1 MLVTVGLVAAGL
13 LVADVATYRALASS
27 LQRRV
32 DEQLVQAQPYA
43 IDAIRHGGGGE
54 PMPGM
59 GGEPFP
65 QLGPPAGTYVALV
78 DSSGTAVFSDTLNC
92 RTPCDAPVPALPG
105 ELPGSSGNGGG
116 TTTFTTGAQ

>member
-1 MLVTVGLVAAGL
+1 MSLRARLMLVTVGLVAAGL
-13 LVADVATYRALASS
+13 LVADAATYRALASS

-65 QLGPPAGTYVALV
+65 QLGPPAGTYVALY
-78 DSSGTAVFSDTLNC
+78 DASGAAVFSDTTMPKREEAKPKQIQIQIN
-92 RTPCDAPVPALPG
+92 
-105 ELPGSSGNGGG
+105 NK
-116 TTTFTTGAQ
+116 